1 MRTTAIVVG
10 TDGTASKAAVQWA
23 VREAQRR
30 HLPLQIVHA
39 YDWIQQESRV
49 DICSEDIDVAREL
62 ARAVTS
68 EARGQAL
75 ETAPDV
81 DVRADLVIGPATER
95 LLEIAELAD
104 LMVLGS
110 RGRGGLAGLLLG
122 SVSRRV
128 ATHAPCSVVVVRDG
142 DATSDGPVVAGVD
155 DSPAA
160 DDVLKTAFEAAADR
174 SVGLIVVRS
183 HLPVIPLWP
192 STVMADGDT
201 RGPEVAEQARLDE
214 RLEPWRVKYPDV
226 PVGTV
231 LTRDGAA
238 DALVAA
244 SRTAQLVVVGSR
256 RRGGVAG
263 ALRGSVGLHLLHH
276 AHCPV
281 YLARQS

>member
-1 MRTTAIVVG
+1 M
-10 TDGTASKAAVQWA
+10 
-23 VREAQRR
+23 
-30 HLPLQIVHA
+30 HA

-49 DICSEDIDVAREL
+49 DICGEDIDVAREL
-62 ARAVTS
+62 ARVITA

-75 ETAPDV
+75 RTVPDV
-81 DVRADLVIGPATER
+81 DVRADIVIGPATDR
-95 LLEIAELAD
+95 LLEIAESTA

-142 DATSDGPVVAGVD
+142 DTTSDGPVVAGVD

-174 SVGLIVVRS
+174 SAGLIVVRS
-183 HLPVIPLWP
+183 HLPVSPLWP
-192 STVMADGDT
+192 SATMADVDT
-201 RGPEVAEQARLDE
+201 RGQDVAEQTRLDE
-214 RLEPWRVKYPDV
+214 LLEPWRVKYPDV

-231 LTRDGAA
+231 LTRESAA
-238 DALVAA
+238 DALVVA

-256 RRGGVAG
+256 GRGVVAG

>member
-10 TDGTASKAAVQWA
+10 TDGTASKAAVAWA
-23 VREAQRR
+23 AHEAQRR
-30 HLPLQIVHA
+30 HLPLRILHA
-39 YDWIQQESRV
+39 YDWDRDDSRNDIGNEYV
-49 DICSEDIDVAREL
+49 DLAREL
-62 ARAVTS
+62 AQAVTS
-68 EARGQAL
+68 AARGQAL

-81 DVRADLVIGPATER
+81 DVAADFVIGPATER
-95 LLEIAELAD
+95 LLEAAESAD

-110 RGRGGLAGLLLG
+110 RGRGGLADLLG

-128 ATHAPCSVVVVRDG
+128 ATHARCPVVVVRDG
-142 DATSDGPVVAGVD
+142 DGTADGPVVAGVD

-160 DDVLKTAFEAAADR
+160 DTVLRAAFEAAADR

-192 STVMADGDT
+192 STMVADVDP
-201 RGPEVAEQARLDE
+201 RGQDVAEQARLDE
-214 RLEPWRVKYPDV
+214 LLEPWRAKYPDV
-226 PVGTV
+226 PAGTV
-231 LTRDGAA
+231 LTREGAA
-238 DALVAA
+238 AALVAA
-244 SRTAQLVVVGSR
+244 SRTAQLVIVGSR
-256 RRGGVAG
+256 GRGVVAG